1 MYVIYWL
8 IAENSNKTY
17 VGFTSD
23 IDKRLDKHR
32 QHVVKSTRDFGKFRC
47 FILEKAQNATE
58 ARKIERYWKSC
69 AGRKKLKIIFINKAL
84 SSNG

>member
-8 IAENSNKTY
+8 IAEDSNKTY

-23 IDKRLDKHR
+23 INKRLGRHR
-32 QHVVKSTRDFGKFRC
+32 QHVVKSTRDFSKFRC
-47 FILEKAQNATE
+47 FILEQVKNVAE
-58 ARKIERYWKSC
+58 ARSREKYWKSC